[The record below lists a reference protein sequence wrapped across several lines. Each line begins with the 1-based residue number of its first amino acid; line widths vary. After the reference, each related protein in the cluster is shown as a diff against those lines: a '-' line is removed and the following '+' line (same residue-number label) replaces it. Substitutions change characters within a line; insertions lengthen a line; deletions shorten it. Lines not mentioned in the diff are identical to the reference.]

1 MGKEY
6 TVNNENVEL
15 RLQPLNAYFEMKIID
30 LYEYQGNIFLPQSKS
45 ILLIS
50 TLILLFINGGDLEF
64 NLQMHNP
71 YFATMW
77 VSRKP

>member
-15 RLQPLNAYFEMKIID
+15 RLQPLNAYFAMKIIVPC
-30 LYEYQGNIFLPQSKS
+30 EYRGNTFLPQPES

-50 TLILLFINGGDLEF
+50 TLILLFINAGDLEF

-71 YFATMW
+71 YFANMW